1 MLRKDLDKLKNLNEM
16 PELLASSIE
25 KYNAAKKTSGGDN
38 IVDRP

>member
-25 KYNAAKKTSGGDN
+25 KYNAAKRNGAGEIDK
-38 IVDRP
+38 P